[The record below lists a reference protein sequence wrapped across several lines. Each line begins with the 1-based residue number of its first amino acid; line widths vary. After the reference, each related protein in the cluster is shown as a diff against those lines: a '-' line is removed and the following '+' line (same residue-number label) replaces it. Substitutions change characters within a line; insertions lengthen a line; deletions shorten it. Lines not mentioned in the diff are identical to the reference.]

1 MEDMND
7 NAKYVATY
15 TVLNTV
21 TGETIKGE
29 KVLNSR
35 APVQATTML
44 QSAVISDLDCGK
56 GNVTFLSVSLVL
68 EQGDDQ

>member
-15 TVLNTV
+15 TVLNNV

-35 APVQATTML
+35 APVQATFML
-44 QSAVISDLDCGK
+44 QSAVMNDLDCGK
-56 GNVTFLSVSLVL
+56 GNATFLSVNLVL
-68 EQGDDQ
+68 GQGND